1 MELYILSK
9 QDLRILSIC
18 KVIDYEINLDEET
31 NAKSTFS
38 IMKTEGLT
46 EGNYIV
52 LNGLYKQFLFVIPS
66 GGIETEKNSNKV
78 TANVVDISNIFDRKI
93 IEKNTEQME
102 KLSIEQFI
110 ANNISENFVNSDD
123 TPLNMGYIDVYWH
136 TNTKGIVET
145 NSENGLY
152 NFREF
157 LVNSRKNK
165 NIYTNFKFE
174 NGRLR
179 IDIENKQENKEMID
193 TTLPEVTEY
202 NKIYEEEI
210 TAKVQVYVREN
221 DSEYN
226 LYLKTDR
233 TTTTNKDDPNRVS
246 GKIEV
251 ISVDKQDKAAEE
263 ANNIMKNNNYK
274 HLVEFKI
281 SETSELMDVKK
292 LYIGRPIIVKT
303 EEDTYNSYISA
314 IKITDENYI
323 YFKSGSLRNMLLD
336 KLKASKNSIGD
347 KLDKTGGIIQG
358 NLSIE
363 GNLKI
368 NQKEILTYQ
377 NHCRMSISGITTAH
391 STTEIIKHWGQPIS
405 NGFIADTNN
414 YRLEIQAGTEAVE
427 ITGQLCGYGNCF
439 ASILIKDTDGNYP
452 SKYNWHQG
460 GLLVQ
465 PQGNGYWKQCFTSGI
480 VQLDKTKKYYVQLE
494 AGGYNGQ
501 AFEINNGFGE
511 YASWIQAKKIK

>member
-1 MELYILSK
+1 
-9 QDLRILSIC
+9 
-18 KVIDYEINLDEET
+18 
-31 NAKSTFS
+31 
-38 IMKTEGLT
+38 
-46 EGNYIV
+46 
-52 LNGLYKQFLFVIPS
+52 
-66 GGIETEKNSNKV
+66 
-78 TANVVDISNIFDRKI
+78 
-93 IEKNTEQME
+93 ME
-102 KLSIEQFI
+102 KE
-110 ANNISENFVNSDD
+110 
-123 TPLNMGYIDVYWH
+123 
-136 TNTKGIVET
+136 
-145 NSENGLY
+145 
-152 NFREF
+152 
-157 LVNSRKNK
+157 
-165 NIYTNFKFE
+165 
-174 NGRLR
+174 
-179 IDIENKQENKEMID
+179 
-193 TTLPEVTEY
+193 
-202 NKIYEEEI
+202 
-210 TAKVQVYVREN
+210 
-221 DSEYN
+221 
-226 LYLKTDR
+226 
-233 TTTTNKDDPNRVS
+233 
-246 GKIEV
+246 
-251 ISVDKQDKAAEE
+251 
-263 ANNIMKNNNYK
+263 NNNYK

-391 STTEIIKHWGQPIS
+391 STTEIIKHWGQPTS

-480 VQLDKTKKYYVQLE
+480 VQLDRTKKYYVQLE

-511 YASWIQAKKIK
+511 YSSWIQAKEIN